1 MGSTTCWMSFIPL
14 RVLTNCHIWLMGV
27 DKVTNTC
34 QIYYLKWWLIDIQSI
49 LPIDIWKNQYNRKTI
64 DQVTAS
70 DEFDSQ
76 RRHIDKQTN
85 RRRRWSLI
93 YNKKNIRILPQT
105 RLLIYTDELYIHTL
119 HRYKHTI
126 QGRPPSPP
134 VDNILTDSPYAQTHK
149 HASAFSTSAFFE
161 RGKPISEG
169 GKLSTNQKAAF
180 SYVLLLS

>member
-1 MGSTTCWMSFIPL
+1 M
-14 RVLTNCHIWLMGV
+14 LTNC
-27 DKVTNTC
+27 
-34 QIYYLKWWLIDIQSI
+34 QKWWTTCLQTVKKWWWIDFQSI
-49 LPIDIWKNQYNRKTI
+49 LSIDIWKNQYNRTTI
-64 DQVTAS
+64 DQVIAS
-70 DEFDSQ
+70 DKFYLQ
-76 RRHIDKQTN
+76 RGHTDRQTN

-93 YNKKNIRILPQT
+93 YNKKNIHILPQT
-105 RLLIYTDELYIHTL
+105 RLLNYTDELYIHTL

-126 QGRPPSPP
+126 QGRPPLPP
-134 VDNILTDSPYAQTHK
+134 VDNILTHSTYAQTHK

>member
-1 MGSTTCWMSFIPL
+1 MSFIPL
-14 RVLTNCHIWLMGV
+14 KVLTNCHIWLMGV

-34 QIYYLKWWLIDIQSI
+34 PIYYLKWWLIDIQSI
-49 LPIDIWKNQYNRKTI
+49 LPIDIWKNQYNRTTI
-64 DQVTAS
+64 GQVTAS

-76 RRHIDKQTN
+76 RRHIDRQTN

-93 YNKKNIRILPQT
+93 YNKKNILISPQT
-105 RLLIYTDELYIHTL
+105 RLLIYTDEFNLHTL

-134 VDNILTDSPYAQTHK
+134 VEKVHTNRPYAQTHK
-149 HASAFSTSAFFE
+149 QASAFSTSAFFE

>member
-1 MGSTTCWMSFIPL
+1 
-14 RVLTNCHIWLMGV
+14 
-27 DKVTNTC
+27 
-34 QIYYLKWWLIDIQSI
+34 LIDIQSI
-49 LPIDIWKNQYNRKTI
+49 LPIDYRKNQYNQTSI
-64 DQVTAS
+64 GQVTAS
-70 DEFDSQ
+70 DEFDKQ
-76 RRHIDKQTN
+76 RRHIDRQTN

-93 YNKKNIRILPQT
+93 YNKKNILILPQT
-105 RLLIYTDELYIHTL
+105 RLLIYTDELNLHTL

-134 VDNILTDSPYAQTHK
+134 VDKVLTDSPYAQTHK